1 VYLVAAPL
9 AFSTAWAWPGL
20 FNLAVVRANPSN
32 PASATGI
39 TQTGQFIGAVV
50 GPVLFGIVAEHAGF
64 RAAWLTAGAIAGQS
78 ATALVLATTRLR
90 KS

>member
-20 FNLAVVRANPSN
+20 FNLAVVRANPS
-32 PASATGI
+32 SATGI

-64 RAAWLTAGAIAGQS
+64 RAAWLTAGTIAGLS